1 LKIDVIGGGAI
12 LPHSVHCSQNV
23 LIMSIAI
30 TTNFVPRD
38 LISAFELN
46 GAQYTKLRKEFDY
59 MNDADFDSAMFFK
72 YRRQVYSLAEFLR
85 TEGDLLSQGWQGICN
100 ETVYS
105 GVVVKITQSC
115 QYVVVGRYCV

>member
-85 TEGDLLSQGWQGICN
+85 TEGDLLSRGWQGICN

>member
-1 LKIDVIGGGAI
+1 
-12 LPHSVHCSQNV
+12 
-23 LIMSIAI
+23 MSIAI

-59 MNDADFDSAMFFK
+59 MNDADFDSSMFFK
-72 YRRQVYSLAEFLR
+72 YRRQVYSLAKFLR
-85 TEGDLLSQGWQGICN
+85 TEGDLLAQGWQGICN

-115 QYVVVGRYCV
+115 QYVVVGRYCA

>member
-1 LKIDVIGGGAI
+1 
-12 LPHSVHCSQNV
+12 
-23 LIMSIAI
+23 MSIAI

-72 YRRQVYSLAEFLR
+72 YRGQVYALAEFLR
-85 TEGDLLSQGWQGICN
+85 TEGDLLAQGWQGICN
-100 ETVYS
+100 QTYFS
-105 GVVVKITQSC
+105 GLVVKIVQSC
-115 QYVVVGRYCV
+115 ESVVVGRYCV